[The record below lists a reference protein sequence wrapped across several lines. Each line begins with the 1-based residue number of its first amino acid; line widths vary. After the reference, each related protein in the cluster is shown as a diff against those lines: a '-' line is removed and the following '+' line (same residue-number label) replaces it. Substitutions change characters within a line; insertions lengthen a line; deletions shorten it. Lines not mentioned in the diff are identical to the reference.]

1 MDFHTLANVIGL
13 AFLAASWLVP
23 KLIKNNDRLHAYVSG
38 TLNGFGMACFILGL
52 ISTIFYL

>member
-1 MDFHTLANVIGL
+1 MDFHTLANIIGL
-13 AFLAASWLVP
+13 VFLAASWFIP

-52 ISTIFYL
+52 ISTIFY

>member
-13 AFLAASWLVP
+13 VFLASSWLVP
-23 KLIKNNDRLHAYVSG
+23 KLIKNNDRLYAYVSG

-52 ISTIFYL
+52 LFTIFY